1 MLITNFASGEL
12 SPNLNG
18 RVDIQ
23 QYYQGAARIENFEI
37 IPTGGIKRRTGI
49 KRLAQLDGN
58 SRIIPFIVNKNNVY
72 VLQFVLNPN
81 YDNTDPDS
89 VPSYINVWK
98 EGLYGAYSTIQTL
111 NAIYTSLAEIK
122 EIQYAQNYD
131 TMVFAHRSYRP
142 MMLSVTG
149 QGVFSLTQI
158 EFDFTPDVELDDD
171 FDYVMVVAG
180 DIFPAKEATA
190 DGHGRFTYKR
200 LIDGVPTTYTQDFQ
214 SGITDFYCIVNGKL
228 YYYENNAWVVYGTDP
243 EIDTLNFTTA
253 TKMPGCV
260 SFFNN
265 RLFFASTM
273 EAHQKVWGSA
283 APDNYGVRYNDFCT
297 YKKYVTVNKVVKDA
311 DIHIFTCSIAKADID
326 TVHHTTILRNVT
338 QDLSAAGTLKKPLS
352 EYFVSSNIVP
362 VGTKPIAVTNDTI
375 TINTSDL
382 ALVWDPGDPDQ
393 GIPAETQKDNIVM
406 SVQLWRSA
414 DVVAAEDYEYMV
426 VANNVTTADCSMF
439 FELAS
444 DENDAIMFMSSNR
457 FLAIATES
465 SIWSIDPGISA
476 LNINAVMQGRYGS
489 DELQGMAVETATVYF
504 AQGCKGIREFY
515 YNGESKAF
523 QTNNIALLAD
533 HILRESQAVDFDYM
547 TNPYSRLLIVQA
559 NGNVAQMLYD
569 KTNGIMAWSRLI
581 HGGGE
586 VQSIAVTRGHSE
598 NDLVFMIVKDS
609 NNYFLELL
617 DLTQM
622 VDGSVWID
630 SYSRYN
636 PNAENPTAGY
646 DVTKAVLWNVDK
658 NKTCQV
664 NDIPQDF
671 IGPQDTVYIGY
682 KYFSGVQSMP
692 VVNND
697 PSGRR
702 RIVALQVRF
711 LDSYLP
717 LCGVYDNEPEK
728 FTTVP
733 TEPYSGI
740 GKVNWPGV
748 TDHDVYFV
756 IGTDEPKR
764 VNILSVDAITS

>member
-12 SPNLNG
+12 SPALNG

-23 QYYQGAARIENFEI
+23 QYYQGANRIENFEI
-37 IPTGGIKRRTGI
+37 IPTGGIHRRIGTQRVGQLGGNN
-49 KRLAQLDGN
+49 RL
-58 SRIIPFIVNKNNVY
+58 IPFIVDKNTIY
-72 VLQFVLNPN
+72 VLELGLNPD
-81 YDNTDPDS
+81 YDPQTPDS
-89 VPSYINVWK
+89 KHGIIRIWK
-98 EGLYGAYSTIQTL
+98 DTL
-111 NAIYTSLAEIK
+111 NVGYEVVGTLYTDYSNLYEIR
-122 EIQYAQNYD
+122 EVQYAQNYD
-131 TMVFAHRSYRP
+131 TMVFVHRSYRP
-142 MMLSVTG
+142 LMLSVTG
-149 QGVFSLTQI
+149 QGVFSITQM

-283 APDNYGVRYNDFCT
+283 APDNYGVRYNDF

-362 VGTKPIAVTNDTI
+362 VGTKPTAVTSNTI

-382 ALVWDPGDPDQ
+382 ALVWDPGDPGQ

-426 VANNVTTADCSMF
+426 VANNITTADCSMF

-489 DELQGMAVETATVYF
+489 DDIQGQAVETATVYF
-504 AQGCKGIREFY
+504 AQGKLGIREFY
-515 YNGESKAF
+515 WDGNSNAF
-523 QTNNIALLAD
+523 RTNNIALLAE
-533 HILRESQAVDFDYM
+533 HIMREATVVDFDYM
-547 TNPYSRLLIVQA
+547 TNPYSRLIIVRSD
-559 NGNVAQMLYD
+559 GTVATLLYD
-569 KTNGIMAWSRLI
+569 KTNGIMAWNHVIMEHCQIKSC
-581 HGGGE
+581 
-586 VQSIAVTRGHSE
+586 AVTRGNDAS
-598 NDLVFMIVKDS
+598 DLVFFTVKDG
-609 NNYFLELL
+609 NNYYLEVL
-617 DLTQM
+617 DMYNSIYL
-622 VDGSVWID
+622 D
-630 SYSRYN
+630 SCQQWT
-636 PNAENPTAGY
+636 PNATAVIAQYNTGAVIYNSDSGAIADY
-646 DVTKAVLWNVDK
+646 DNVPD
-658 NKTCQV
+658 NFYHEGDWCW
-664 NDIPQDF
+664 
-671 IGPQDTVYIGY
+671 IGY
-682 KYFSGVQSMP
+682 KITSYIKSMP
-692 VVNND
+692 IVGRD
-697 PSGRR
+697 PSKPV
-702 RIVALQVRF
+702 RISNLIVRF
-711 LDSYLP
+711 LDSFKPVVKVTGLP
-717 LCGVYDNEPEK
+717 EEK
-728 FTTVP
+728 FTTIRDV
-733 TEPYSGI
+733 PYSGI
-740 GKVNWPGV
+740 AKVNYPGA
-748 TDHDVYFV
+748 TDHDVCFELEAD
-756 IGTDEPKR
+756 GLEP
-764 VNILSVDAITS
+764 VNILSVDAQTANG